1 MSKSNVNLSKL
12 AQQSDELY
20 SLIRATNG
28 ILQDSNPISELR
40 VDFEEKVSDL
50 APEVFKLA
58 KYAVAAKVNPKA
70 IIPVTVTVAA
80 VAAVGWVGATGIDV
94 VRNGVA
100 KSQAK
105 KALLGYYQQLST
117 KQNMIIKEQQR
128 VNQEMAKA
136 IEQFSQNEEEYREKI
151 RVLQQRQAE
160 ITELMRRFNNLKN
173 QVEK

>member
-20 SLIRATNG
+20 SLIRVTNG
-28 ILQDSNPISELR
+28 ILQDSSPISELR

-70 IIPVTVTVAA
+70 IIPVTITVAA
-80 VAAVGWVGATGIDV
+80 AAAVGWVGATGIDV

-105 KALLGYYQQLST
+105 KALLGYYEQLAS
-117 KQNMIIKEQQR
+117 KQNMIIEEQQR
-128 VNQEMAKA
+128 INQKMAEA
-136 IEQFSQNEEEYREKI
+136 IEQLGQNEEEYREKI
-151 RVLQQRQAE
+151 RTLQKRQTE
-160 ITELMRRFNNLKN
+160 ITELLQRFNNLKN